1 MAMILGLAMRLFSRH
16 RNPRDHEPDPMFA
29 IWIHNEYLPIKVE
42 KHIEGRI
49 ARWHRRQVIR
59 IR

>member
-1 MAMILGLAMRLFSRH
+1 MS
-16 RNPRDHEPDPMFA
+16 A